1 MSVLEKR
8 SRKRTAALT
17 AAGALVVSAIAVPAA
32 SALPAS
38 HSPFRHLQRFAE
50 VLAAIETEYV
60 EPVDLER
67 LMEGAIKGM
76 VESLDPHST
85 YFTPEE
91 YRSFRQGSEGRFA
104 GIGVVIGIDDGWLVV
119 LSVFDGGPA
128 SRAGVRVGDRFV
140 TIEGRPARDIA
151 VDEAVELMRGEP
163 GTRVNVQLRREGVD
177 EGIELA
183 LERAVVE
190 VPAVEGRLLADR
202 VLYVRLRAFQESAA
216 SELDRVLD
224 LAVAEAAPHGGLRG
238 VLLDLRNN
246 GGGLLRQSIE
256 IADEFLRS
264 GVIVSTRGRGGRVLS
279 EASAK
284 ARGTRPGWPMVVL
297 VNGYTASA
305 AEIVAGALRDHRRA
319 SVVGT
324 RTFGKGSVQ
333 NVMELPDGS
342 AMKITIARYFTP
354 NGTSIQAQ
362 GIVPDM
368 LVEQVDIDAVRA
380 ESRAPASVSE
390 ATLEGHLEGAQEESA
405 ADEPLVRG
413 GLRIEAEEREP
424 GTTSAFPDDYQAH
437 VAHQTL
443 RAIAAQG
450 RQD

>member
-1 MSVLEKR
+1 MTEKR
-8 SRKRTAALT
+8 SRKRTAAL
-17 AAGALVVSAIAVPAA
+17 AAATVLVT
-32 SALPAS
+32 SALALPLAFAVPAS
-38 HSPFRHLQRFAE
+38 HSPFRHLQRFSE
-50 VLAAIETEYV
+50 VLAIIEADYV

-67 LMEGAIKGM
+67 LMQGAIKGM
-76 VESLDPHST
+76 VQSLDPHST

-91 YRSFRQGSEGRFA
+91 YRSFDQASEGRFA

-128 SRAGVRVGDRFV
+128 ARAGVRVGDRFV
-140 TIEGRPARDIA
+140 TIQGRPVRDMP
-151 VDEAVELMRGEP
+151 VDDAVELMRGEP
-163 GTRVNVQLRREGVD
+163 GTQVSIQLRREGVD
-177 EGIELA
+177 EGIELT
-183 LERAVVE
+183 LERAIVA

-202 VLYVRLRAFQESAA
+202 VLYIRLRTFQESTA

-224 LAVAEAAPHGGLRG
+224 LAVAETESHGGLRG

-246 GGGLLRQSIE
+246 GGGLLRQSVE
-256 IADEFLRS
+256 VADEFLRS
-264 GVIVSTRGRGGRVLS
+264 GVIVSTRGRGDRVLAQ
-279 EASAK
+279 ESARG
-284 ARGTRPGWPMVVL
+284 RGTRPDWPMVVL

-333 NVMELPDGS
+333 NVIELPDGS

-354 NGTSIQAQ
+354 NGTSIQAH

-368 LVEQVDIDAVRA
+368 LVEQVDADAVRA
-380 ESRAPASVSE
+380 EARPPASVSE
-390 ATLEGHLEGAQEESA
+390 ATLEGHLEGAEEEGP
-405 ADEPLVRG
+405 ADEPLLRG
-413 GLRIEAEEREP
+413 GLRIEAEERDV
-424 GTTSAFPDDYQAH
+424 GTTSAFPNDYQAH

-443 RAIAAQG
+443 RAIAAQA
-450 RQD
+450 RRN